1 MIGLPAGVRIWLA
14 AGFTDLRKGIDGLCA
29 LIQTALGESA
39 TTGQIYVFRGR
50 RVDKIKVLWADR
62 DGLCLFMKR
71 LRDGRF
77 TWPQA
82 TSGRVLISAAQLSM
96 LLDGID
102 WRRPRRSAPM
112 DPDPPDPTLTA

>member
-50 RVDKIKVLWADR
+50 RGAKIKVLWADR

-71 LRDGRF
+71 RN
-77 TWPQA
+77 
-82 TSGRVLISAAQLSM
+82 
-96 LLDGID
+96 
-102 WRRPRRSAPM
+102 RPGKSR
-112 DPDPPDPTLTA
+112 